1 MSQSNSVRHLKKARQ
16 QRDPRSV
23 TENVIFSVLGRR
35 ESSSTLSVIAKEG
48 RRLAALSEVEVE
60 SIAQNED
67 GSELSASDI
76 AAYMHGCLE
85 NINATFA
92 AMRCAP
98 GKYDFDPITIARC
111 KMGELE
117 VQLKKVVKTGCRA
130 EKPRQQYVCEFDQRS
145 QLVSFRTGEPVQL
158 EDSLSLQAYF
168 PGGRLAS
175 STRARFVR
183 NVLSHGWIGSRV
195 AGNQN

>member
-1 MSQSNSVRHLKKARQ
+1 
-16 QRDPRSV
+16 
-23 TENVIFSVLGRR
+23 
-35 ESSSTLSVIAKEG
+35 
-48 RRLAALSEVEVE
+48 LSEVEVE

-67 GSELSASDI
+67 GSEPSASDI

-117 VQLKKVVKTGCRA
+117 VQLKKVVKTGCR
-130 EKPRQQYVCEFDQRS
+130 PRSHDSSMSANSINVS

-168 PGGRLAS
+168 PGGRLAGS
-175 STRARFVR
+175 ARALPEIRTRAADFQVES
-183 NVLSHGWIGSRV
+183 VPPLYLLV
-195 AGNQN
+195 

>member
-1 MSQSNSVRHLKKARQ
+1 MSQLNSVRHLKKARQ
-16 QRDPRSV
+16 QPDPRSV
-23 TENVIFSVLGRR
+23 TENVIFSVLGQR

-67 GSELSASDI
+67 GSEPSASDI

-130 EKPRQQYVCEFDQRS
+130 EKPRQQYVCEFDQRFATRFLPHRRTRPIRG
-145 QLVSFRTGEPVQL
+145 QLVASGI
-158 EDSLSLQAYF
+158 F
-168 PGGRLAS
+168 PRREAGG
-175 STRARFVR
+175 
-183 NVLSHGWIGSRV
+183 IGSRV